1 VDQNAAGSSTV
12 VMYIEKLVDWWRVVC
27 TRAVTVS
34 LFPFPVQL
42 RSVFAKKTA
51 VSVFHGFGFFIQIY
65 VYRTTHNVRR
75 KRSNLLLCVKPY
87 TRWTTLLCSFV
98 NWQFM

>member
-42 RSVFAKKTA
+42 RSVFAKKNCG
-51 VSVFHGFGFFIQIY
+51 VGFSRFRFFHTNICLSY
-65 VYRTTHNVRR
+65 
-75 KRSNLLLCVKPY
+75 Y
-87 TRWTTLLCSFV
+87 T
-98 NWQFM
+98 